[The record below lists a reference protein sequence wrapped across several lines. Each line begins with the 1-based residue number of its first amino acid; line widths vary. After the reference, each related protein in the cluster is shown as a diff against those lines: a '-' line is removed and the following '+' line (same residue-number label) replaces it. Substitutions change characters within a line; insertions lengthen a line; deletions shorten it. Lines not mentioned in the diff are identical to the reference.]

1 MGEHREVWPVHVR
14 DDIRTENGLTFPI
27 TNKHVGNG
35 CATVRLHDP
44 AVLIFKN
51 LNPKRTYSLKQ
62 GWSGRVRI
70 PERLDKYRSAGSAI
84 SRVRSPVPVFD
95 AATNLKHRLIP
106 PRRVHCLGC
115 KEVPVALVAA
125 SPDHRVDA
133 GSATKHL
140 SHS

>member
-1 MGEHREVWPVHVR
+1 MGKHGEVWPVHVR
-14 DDIRTENGLTFPI
+14 DDIRTENGLAFSI

-70 PERLDKYRSAGSAI
+70 LEWLDKYRSARSAI
-84 SRVRSPVPVFD
+84 SRIRSPMPVFH
-95 AATNLKHRLIP
+95 AATNIQHRFIP
-106 PRRVHCLGC
+106 PRRVPCF
-115 KEVPVALVAA
+115 
-125 SPDHRVDA
+125 
-133 GSATKHL
+133 
-140 SHS
+140 